1 MVKKR
6 ISFMKNDPTNQYFT
20 LITGGSMGIGRA
32 IAYECAG
39 RNMNL
44 LIVSLPEP
52 ELEITADNIRKKFG
66 VVVHTLAIDL
76 TDRDA
81 PEKVYSWCK
90 ENQWQINILV
100 NNAGRAGTA
109 VFEDSSF
116 EYNDIRIQLNIRAL
130 VCLTYLF
137 LKDLKT
143 LDRSYILNVGSFS
156 AFYSIPYKSV
166 YCASKAFVLRFS
178 RALNAELK
186 NTSVSITVVC
196 PNGVKTNPDTYKRI
210 STHGLLT
217 RSVILS
223 AEEVARIAVNGM
235 FKNKVVVIPGFLNKL
250 LLIISKVIPPGT
262 TERRIVKIFK
272 KELI

>member
-1 MVKKR
+1 
-6 ISFMKNDPTNQYFT
+6 MKNEQANQYFT
-20 LITGGSMGIGRA
+20 LITGGSMGIGKA

-39 RNMNL
+39 RKMNL
-44 LIVSLPEP
+44 LIISLPEP
-52 ELEITADNIRKKFG
+52 ELEITAEEIRKKFG
-66 VVVHTLAIDL
+66 VIVYTLAINL

-81 PEKVYSWCK
+81 PEKVYNWCK
-90 ENQWQINILV
+90 ENDRKVNILI

-116 EYNDIRIQLNIRAL
+116 EYNEIRIQLNIRAL

-137 LKDLKT
+137 LKDLKSF
-143 LDRSYILNVGSFS
+143 DRSYILNVGSFS

-186 NTSVSITVVC
+186 NTPVSISVVC

-210 STHGLLT
+210 STHGILT
-217 RSVILS
+217 QSVILS
-223 AEEVARIAVNGM
+223 AEEVARIAINGM
-235 FKNKVVVIPGFLNKL
+235 FKNKVVIIPGFFNKVL
-250 LLIISKVIPPGT
+250 LVITKVIPSGIA
-262 TERRIVKIFK
+262 ERRIAKIFR

>member
-1 MVKKR
+1 VK
-6 ISFMKNDPTNQYFT
+6 NNQTNKYFT

-44 LIVSLPEP
+44 LLVSLPEP

-66 VVVHTLAIDL
+66 VIVHTYAIDL

-109 VFEDSSF
+109 VFEDSTF

-156 AFYSIPYKSV
+156 AFYSIPFKSV

-186 NTSVSITVVC
+186 NTSVSVTVVC
-196 PNGVKTNPDTYKRI
+196 PNGVKTNADTHKRI
-210 STHGLLT
+210 NTHGMLA

-223 AEEVARIAVNGM
+223 SEEVARIAVNGM
-235 FKNKVVVIPGFLNKL
+235 FKNKVVVIPGFFNEL
-250 LLIISKVIPPGT
+250 LLIISKVMPPGI
-262 TERRIVKIFK
+262 TERRIVKIFR

>member
-1 MVKKR
+1 
-6 ISFMKNDPTNQYFT
+6 MKNEQANQYFT

-39 RNMNL
+39 RKMNL

-52 ELEITADNIRKKFG
+52 ELEITAEEIRKKFS
-66 VVVHTLAIDL
+66 VIVYTLGINL

-81 PEKVYSWCK
+81 PEKVYNWCK
-90 ENQWQINILV
+90 EKNWKVNILI

-116 EYNDIRIQLNIRAL
+116 EYNEIRIQLNIRAL

-137 LKDLKT
+137 LKDLKSF
-143 LDRSYILNVGSFS
+143 DHSYILNVGSFS

-186 NTSVSITVVC
+186 NTPVSISVVC
-196 PNGVKTNPDTYKRI
+196 PNGVRTNPDTYKRI
-210 STHGLLT
+210 STHGILT
-217 RSVILS
+217 QSVILS
-223 AEEVARIAVNGM
+223 AEEVARIAINGM
-235 FKNKVVVIPGFLNKL
+235 FKNKIVIIPGFLNKVL
-250 LLIISKVIPPGT
+250 LVITKIIPSGIA
-262 TERRIVKIFK
+262 ERRIAKIFR

>member
-1 MVKKR
+1 MN
-6 ISFMKNDPTNQYFT
+6 NDHVNRYFT

-44 LIVSLPEP
+44 LLVSLPEP
-52 ELEITADNIRKKFG
+52 ELEMTADNIRKKFG
-66 VVVHTLAIDL
+66 VVVHTFAIDL
-76 TDRDA
+76 TERDA

-90 ENQWQINILV
+90 ENQWQVNILV

-109 VFEDSSF
+109 IFEDSSF

-130 VCLTYLF
+130 VCLTYFF

-143 LDRSYILNVGSFS
+143 LDRSYILNIGSFS

-178 RALNAELK
+178 RSLNAELK
-186 NTSVSITVVC
+186 NTPVSVTVVC

-235 FKNKVVVIPGFLNKL
+235 FKNKVLVIPGFSNKL
-250 LLIISKVIPPGT
+250 LFIISKVIPPGV
-262 TERRIVKIFK
+262 TEKRIVKIFR

>member
-1 MVKKR
+1 M
-6 ISFMKNDPTNQYFT
+6 NTNQKETYFT

-32 IAYECAG
+32 LAYECAG

-44 LIVSLPEP
+44 LLVALPEP
-52 ELEITADNIRKKFG
+52 ELEETAEEIRRKFG
-66 VVVHTLAIDL
+66 ISVHTFGINL
-76 TDRDA
+76 TENDA
-81 PEKVYSWCK
+81 PEKVYDWCK
-90 ENQWQINILV
+90 VNRYKVNILV

-109 VFEDSSF
+109 VFESSTL

-130 VCLTYLF
+130 VCLIHLF
-137 LKDLKT
+137 LKDLKS
-143 LDRSYILNVGSFS
+143 LDRSYILNIGSIS

-186 NTSVSITVVC
+186 NTPVSITVVC

-210 STHGLLT
+210 NTHGLLS
-217 RSVILS
+217 RLIILS
-223 AEEVARIAVNGM
+223 AEEVARISINGM
-235 FKNKVVVIPGFLNKL
+235 LKNKIVVIPGFFNKIL
-250 LLIISKVIPPGT
+250 LLISKIIPSGIA
-262 TERRIVKIFK
+262 ERRTAKIFT

>member
-1 MVKKR
+1 
-6 ISFMKNDPTNQYFT
+6 MKNEQANQYFT

-39 RNMNL
+39 RKMNL

-52 ELEITADNIRKKFG
+52 ELEITAEEIRKKFS
-66 VVVHTLAIDL
+66 VIVYTLGINL

-81 PEKVYSWCK
+81 PEKVYNWCK
-90 ENQWQINILV
+90 EKNRKVNILI

-116 EYNDIRIQLNIRAL
+116 EYNEIRIQLNIRAL

-137 LKDLKT
+137 LKDLKSF
-143 LDRSYILNVGSFS
+143 DRSYILNVGSFS

-178 RALNAELK
+178 RALNAEMK
-186 NTSVSITVVC
+186 DTPISISVVC
-196 PNGVKTNPDTYKRI
+196 PNGVRTNQDTYKRI
-210 STHGLLT
+210 STHGMLT
-217 RSVILS
+217 QSVILS
-223 AEEVARIAVNGM
+223 AEEVARIAINGM
-235 FKNKVVVIPGFLNKL
+235 FKNKVVIIPGFFNKL
-250 LLIISKVIPPGT
+250 LLVITKVIPSGIA
-262 TERRIVKIFK
+262 ERRISKIFR

>member
-1 MVKKR
+1 
-6 ISFMKNDPTNQYFT
+6 MKNDQTNKYFT

-44 LIVSLPEP
+44 LLVSLPEP
-52 ELEITADNIRKKFG
+52 ELEITAEDIRNKFG
-66 VVVHTLAIDL
+66 VVVHTLSIDL

-137 LKDLKT
+137 LKDLKS

-186 NTSVSITVVC
+186 NTPVSVTVVC
-196 PNGVKTNPDTYKRI
+196 PNGVKTNPDTHKRI
-210 STHGLLT
+210 STHGMLT

-223 AEEVARIAVNGM
+223 AEEVARIAVDGM
-235 FKNKVVVIPGFLNKL
+235 FKNKIVVIPGFFNKL

>member
-1 MVKKR
+1 MVKNR
-6 ISFMKNDPTNQYFT
+6 IPVMKNNQANNLFT

-39 RNMNL
+39 RKMNL
-44 LIVSLPEP
+44 LIVALPEP
-52 ELEITADNIRKKFG
+52 ELEITADEIRKKFG
-66 VVVHTLAIDL
+66 VIVHTLGIDL

-81 PEKVYSWCK
+81 PEKVYAWCK

-109 VFEDSSF
+109 IFEDASF

-130 VCLTYLF
+130 VCLTHLF
-137 LKDLKT
+137 LKDLKN

-156 AFYSIPYKSV
+156 AFYAIPYKSV

-186 NTSVSITVVC
+186 NTPVSITVVC

-210 STHGLLT
+210 NTHGMLS
-217 RSVILS
+217 RSVILT
-223 AEEVARIAVNGM
+223 AEEVARIALNGM
-235 FKNKVVVIPGFLNKL
+235 FKNKVIVIPGFFNKL
-250 LLIISKVIPPGT
+250 LLTISKIIPPGIA
-262 TERRIVKIFK
+262 ERKIAKIFR